1 MSTDVF
7 FGIALAAAIVGLV
20 VYRLKYKRSPGVMN
34 IVLLIAAILL
44 AWFTVKMIQ
53 IYLAYGAIP
62 DTLVNCV
69 FLALTGE
76 AGIMG
81 WIKTRKE
88 KYRERRWQKEDQ
100 REAEQA
106 AKAALGDP
114 MAPAQSSS
122 TDSGKGLFDWH

>member
-62 DTLVNCV
+62 DV

-122 TDSGKGLFDWH
+122 TDSGKG

>member
-44 AWFTVKMIQ
+44 AWFTVKTIQ

-122 TDSGKGLFDWH
+122 TDSGKG

>member
-7 FGIALAAAIVGLV
+7 FGIALAAAVVGLV

-122 TDSGKGLFDWH
+122 TDSGKG

>member
-122 TDSGKGLFDWH
+122 TDSAKG

>member
-1 MSTDVF
+1 VSTDVF

-122 TDSGKGLFDWH
+122 TDSGKG

>member
-122 TDSGKGLFDWH
+122 TDSGKE

>member
-81 WIKTRKE
+81 RK
-88 KYRERRWQKEDQ
+88 RTSGRRNRRQKQ
-100 REAEQA
+100 PLGTPWPRH
-106 AKAALGDP
+106 KAAVRTQERGDLI
-114 MAPAQSSS
+114 
-122 TDSGKGLFDWH
+122 GIDWQNQ

>member
-1 MSTDVF
+1 MSTDVL

-76 AGIMG
+76 AGIIG

-106 AKAALGDP
+106 AKAAIGDP

-122 TDSGKGLFDWH
+122 TDSGKG

>member
-20 VYRLKYKRSPGVMN
+20 VYRLKYKRSLGVMN

-122 TDSGKGLFDWH
+122 TDSGKG

>member
-34 IVLLIAAILL
+34 IVLLIAAIIL

-122 TDSGKGLFDWH
+122 TDSGKG

>member
-122 TDSGKGLFDWH
+122 TDSGKG

>member
-7 FGIALAAAIVGLV
+7 FGIAIAAAIVGLV

-122 TDSGKGLFDWH
+122 TDSGKG

>member
-1 MSTDVF
+1 
-7 FGIALAAAIVGLV
+7 
-20 VYRLKYKRSPGVMN
+20 MN

-122 TDSGKGLFDWH
+122 TDSGKG

>member
-1 MSTDVF
+1 MSTDIF

-122 TDSGKGLFDWH
+122 TDSGKG

>member
-44 AWFTVKMIQ
+44 AWFTVKMIK

-76 AGIMG
+76 AGIIG

-122 TDSGKGLFDWH
+122 TDSGKG

>member
-1 MSTDVF
+1 MNANIF
-7 FGIALAAAIVGLV
+7 FGIALSSAMIGLV
-20 VYRLKYKRSPGVMN
+20 VYRLKCKRSPGVMN
-34 IVLLIAAILL
+34 IVLLITAILL
-44 AWFTVKMIQ
+44 CWFTVEMIQ

-62 DTLVNCV
+62 DTLVSCV
-69 FLALTGE
+69 FMALTGE

-88 KYRERRWQKEDQ
+88 KYQERRWQKEDQ

-114 MAPAQSSS
+114 MAPAQSSP
-122 TDSGKGLFDWH
+122 DSGKG

>member
-1 MSTDVF
+1 MSTDIF

-106 AKAALGDP
+106 AKAALWDP

-122 TDSGKGLFDWH
+122 TDSGKG

>member
-1 MSTDVF
+1 MSTDVL

-122 TDSGKGLFDWH
+122 TDSGKG

>member
-122 TDSGKGLFDWH
+122 TESGKG

>member
-7 FGIALAAAIVGLV
+7 FGIALSAAIVGLV

-122 TDSGKGLFDWH
+122 TDSGKG

>member
-1 MSTDVF
+1 MSTD
-7 FGIALAAAIVGLV
+7 IALAAAIVGLV

-122 TDSGKGLFDWH
+122 TDSGKG

>member
-34 IVLLIAAILL
+34 IVLLIAAIL
-44 AWFTVKMIQ
+44 
-53 IYLAYGAIP
+53 LAYGAIP

-122 TDSGKGLFDWH
+122 TDSGKG